1 MTDETPHV
9 MDSPTPLLMVVAGAA
24 VLVLGGLFTTAM
36 IWEASG
42 PATGATTHASAPKP
56 PTQPATPHG

>member
-1 MTDETPHV
+1 
-9 MDSPTPLLMVVAGAA
+9 MDSPTPLLMVVAGVA

-42 PATGATTHASAPKP
+42 PATGTTHAAAPKP
-56 PTQPATPHG
+56 ATQPVTPHG